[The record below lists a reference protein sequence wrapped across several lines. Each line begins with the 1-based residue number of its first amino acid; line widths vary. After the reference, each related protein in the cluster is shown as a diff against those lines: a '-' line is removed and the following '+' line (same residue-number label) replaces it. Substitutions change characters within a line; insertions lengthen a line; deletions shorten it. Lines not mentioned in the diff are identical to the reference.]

1 MDPRGKAGK
10 ASKALAPGARR
21 LGSAPESD
29 NESLPSAP
37 SLGCPSVSPERGDS
51 KRRVV
56 VAEPRAILRPND
68 PEDGRAR
75 RTRLTP
81 VLRSHAEVKDRKK
94 DSEPRKPRNQGKVKS
109 DKPAKVEQAN
119 KRRLDEE
126 QAPRKK
132 QKAEQKAKPEKN
144 EKVPAEREPG
154 PKVVEQAPKDN
165 GNGNEKKKKKEKKEK
180 IRKEPSDAAEP
191 SDAEVR
197 EPSPKRVEKGKKHKE
212 KKADKK
218 ADKANKDEKKRNKEK
233 DKASR
238 HPEAKDEKVAPSKRQ
253 KEKKSKQPEPEQRSK
268 SEDPPVRQTAD
279 EPPEEASSPRRGR
292 RRADRR
298 ARHAKEVEDTKPQV
312 EKRAQ
317 TETRDRR
324 RRREEREERSES
336 RSRHKRRPQVLPP
349 DAWQVW
355 QAGSYHPWS
364 SQLAGAP
371 FGVWPMAM
379 QSMQPMGTD
388 GLSQAWMGNLPTV
401 DPRRAPSPESLEVES
416 SESEA
421 PEESQDEEEDVEV
434 EQPVVAEMP
443 ATEAIPQIAV
453 LDDDGDAG
461 DADGSVTSRTSE
473 GEESETESQDE
484 DAEIGEAPVAR
495 RPVIELL
502 EELADED
509 IEIDMPKVQWQPPGP
524 ERLREPLHHS
534 TERWLGPKVGWME
547 LYQLDLDMA
556 VQMKPSV
563 QRIREG
569 DGEGT
574 VDTDGEIEGATFE
587 ANPSAPQE
595 GVAEGPAVPLLIP
608 RWGGTRSWSSP
619 VQVAVEDSSCWQKRR
634 LSSVVLR
641 SRRTGRS
648 AAGGGGP
655 GANPQDPETEPCH
668 SEGSTILIFLG
679 AVARSVRMVQ
689 WRTPPILVLPEDLKV
704 DPTKY
709 RGAERAIRMKRRP
722 TKTVAQKKAAK
733 KSAAGPP
740 PKAGDSVDEY
750 EAKLKVLMQQLQD
763 PSAAAHAVPTFWNSL
778 SPANRVQFEKDFP
791 QFMNMVGPG
800 AQSKAVPPMH
810 AHILPGQPNMMYL
823 PVPPPPKTGAGLGV
837 SALHAMP
844 SLPTLAPLAPVALAP
859 EIIKQQEAAWA
870 SRLTFHDGIL
880 RADMSALQLGD
891 AGLARWCQ
899 WAPSLLKTLGSAGG
913 APLSNADLNFSG
925 NAIEDAGLRSLLEL
939 LRSCDVHVRSLNLNV
954 NRLTEASLVTI
965 SDLIA
970 ESRLAVSDVHMKNN
984 RMQGSYGLMHLT
996 RAIKDNDKY
1005 PMFLSEKQRYTP
1017 LMLHLAGN
1025 MIERPMQ
1032 VTQLVKEALDNKFP
1046 PLSEERQY
1054 WESKMQCPPLQL
1066 PCFDK
1071 QETREIAMFQ

>member
-1 MDPRGKAGK
+1 MDPRGKSGK

-37 SLGCPSVSPERGDS
+37 SLGCPSVSPKRGDS

-56 VAEPRAILRPND
+56 VAEPRAILRPQQ
-68 PEDGRAR
+68 PEERA
-75 RTRLTP
+75 RLTP
-81 VLRSHAEVKDRKK
+81 NALVLRSHAEVKDRKK

-109 DKPAKVEQAN
+109 DKPAKVEKVN

-132 QKAEQKAKPEKN
+132 QKAAEQKAKPEKN

-154 PKVVEQAPKDN
+154 PKVVEQAAKDN
-165 GNGNEKKKKKEKKEK
+165 GDEKKKKKEKKKK

-191 SDAEVR
+191 SDAEVQ

-212 KKADKK
+212 KKADK

-238 HPEAKDEKVAPSKRQ
+238 HPEAKDDEKVVPSKRQ

-292 RRADRR
+292 RRDRR

-312 EKRAQ
+312 ERAQ

-324 RRREEREERSES
+324 RRRERSERSES

-355 QAGSYHPWS
+355 HAGSYHPWS

-388 GLSQAWMGNLPTV
+388 GLSQAWMGNLPSV
-401 DPRRAPSPESLEVES
+401 DPRRAPSPGSLEVES

-421 PEESQDEEEDVEV
+421 PESQDEEDVEV

-453 LDDDGDAG
+453 LDDGDADGDAN
-461 DADGSVTSRTSE
+461 GSVTSRTSE

-495 RPVIELL
+495 RPVIEL
-502 EELADED
+502 ELADD
-509 IEIDMPKVQWQPPGP
+509 IDIDMPKVQWQPPGP

-534 TERWLGPKVGWME
+534 MERWLGPKVGWME

-569 DGEGT
+569 DGKGI
-574 VDTDGEIEGATFE
+574 VDPDGEIEGAIFE
-587 ANPSAPQE
+587 ANPSEAPQE
-595 GVAEGPAVPLLIP
+595 GVTEGPAVPLLIP
-608 RWGGTRSWSSP
+608 RWSGTRSWSSP
-619 VQVAVEDSSCWQKRR
+619 VQVTVDDSSCWQKRR

-648 AAGGGGP
+648 AAGGGG
-655 GANPQDPETEPCH
+655 GANPQDPETEPSH

-740 PKAGDSVDEY
+740 PKAGESVDEY

-763 PSAAAHAVPTFWNSL
+763 PSAAAHAVSTFWNSL

-800 AQSKAVPPMH
+800 VQSKAVPPMH

-823 PVPPPPKTGAGLGV
+823 PVPPPPKSAGLGV

-844 SLPTLAPLAPVALAP
+844 SLPTLAPSLVSPAPWPKATLAP

-880 RADMSALQLGD
+880 RADMSSLQLGD